1 MFNEAVLA
9 LIATATISLLAI
21 VVIVAIPQRLVRRN
35 ELYFLSFAAGVLLT
49 SAILQ
54 LIPEAIESNPGSTAP
69 LYAAL
74 IGFVVFF
81 YLERLFSS
89 LRHRNETA
97 AERGH
102 DHKDHVRPASYLVVI
117 GDGLHNLVDGIAI
130 AVAFLA
136 DPALGVAATLAIAA
150 HEIPQEV
157 ADYAILTKAGMS
169 KRRAVLLNG
178 LSGATA
184 IIGAGA
190 VILIGEITEPTQ
202 GLLLGLTAGMFLYIA
217 AADIIP
223 DLQHRRR
230 TGAQLTLPFLIGIA
244 TIIAIT
250 NLVPH
255 AHQDD
260 DHEAEGV
267 VAEESASITE

>member
-1 MFNEAVLA
+1 MSIEALYA

-21 VVIVAIPQRLVRRN
+21 VVIVAIPQRWVRRH

-54 LIPEAIESNPGSTAP
+54 LIPEAIESNPESTAP

-81 YLERLFSS
+81 YLERLFSY
-89 LRHRNETA
+89 LRHKNDPKIQQ
-97 AERGH
+97 GH
-102 DHKDHVRPASYLVVI
+102 DHKDHIRPASYLVVI

-130 AVAFLA
+130 AIAFLA

-190 VILIGEITEPTQ
+190 VILIGEITAPTQ

-230 TGAQLTLPFLIGIA
+230 TGAQLTLPFIIGII

-255 AHQDD
+255 AHHDE
-260 DHEAEGV
+260 DHESEV
-267 VAEESASITE
+267 TPIEEASYIE

>member
-1 MFNEAVLA
+1 MTTESIYA
-9 LIATATISLLAI
+9 LIATAAISLLSI
-21 VVIVAIPQRLVRRN
+21 VVIVAIPQRWVRRN

-54 LIPEAIESNPGSTAP
+54 LIPEAVESDPESTAP

-81 YLERLFSS
+81 YLERLFSH
-89 LRHRNETA
+89 LRRRHQTRPEQ
-97 AERGH
+97 GH
-102 DHKDHVRPASYLVVI
+102 DHKDHIRPASYLVLI

-130 AVAFLA
+130 AIAFLA
-136 DPALGVAATLAIAA
+136 DPALGVAAALAIAA

-157 ADYAILTKAGMS
+157 SDYAILTKAGMS

-190 VILIGEITEPTQ
+190 VILIGEITAPTQ
-202 GLLLGLTAGMFLYIA
+202 GILLGLTAGMFLYIA

-230 TGAQLTLPFLIGIA
+230 TGTQLTLPLLAGII

-255 AHQDD
+255 VH
-260 DHEAEGV
+260 HEGV
-267 VAEESASITE
+267 HVEDLIEHIE